1 MFYFDKI
8 RRLIRATCDLN
19 HHSLST
25 EVLNT
30 LFWQQWKDAY
40 MTWRLEDYEGVG
52 AISLDQSE
60 VWMPDIMLYN
70 T

>member
-1 MFYFDKI
+1 
-8 RRLIRATCDLN
+8 
-19 HHSLST
+19 
-25 EVLNT
+25 
-30 LFWQQWKDAY
+30 